1 MFACLQTGCSH
12 VSLAYGL
19 DFLNPANRTIMI
31 ELPEEIV
38 EEADN
43 VFLLFHDDLVKLANI
58 AEDNCDVSLI
68 LVNVV
73 FVGSN

>member
-1 MFACLQTGCSH
+1 
-12 VSLAYGL
+12 
-19 DFLNPANRTIMI
+19 MI